1 MFIMNSDNLYDFD
14 ENYLV
19 PFFSEHTTDFSP
31 HLHVFQ
37 NNINKSNPQQH
48 SILNDL
54 VDDFDLILFQGPWYG
69 FIGSTRSS
77 DNTTGSPVLGTVINT
92 SWTFIPLIQNR
103 LPVPSGSVLT
113 FQRDAQT
120 SLLHCVPISFPIRM

>member
-31 HLHVFQ
+31 HLRVFQ
-37 NNINKSNPQQH
+37 NNVNKSNPHQH

-54 VDDFDLILFQGPWYG
+54 VDDFDLILFQEPWYG

-77 DNTTGSPVLGTVINT
+77 ISSEGAPVLGTVAHP
-92 SWTFIPLIQNR
+92 SWMFIP
-103 LPVPSGSVLT
+103 
-113 FQRDAQT
+113 
-120 SLLHCVPISFPIRM
+120 PIVGYGD